1 MWVGIHVPHMLLYR
15 LCVSPDVEC
24 WHPGSFTCGTR
35 ILPVLPA
42 ADVCLLPLLNPS
54 WTSLSLCRCVW
65 KPTSKI
71 LPPYSPHLLTLA
83 PHRSHCHL
91 SIPHLLTLAPLH
103 PLTFHTT
110 TSPSSHPRV
119 LVPVPYNTCR
129 RSALV
134 LASPPPPPSP
144 SLQAHHH
151 PSTMALPIG
160 TPWLRWSH
168 TPLRTEPL
176 VLPPNLPPW

>member
-1 MWVGIHVPHMLLYR
+1 MYHTCYCINPVSYQMLSAGILGHSPVAQGFFQSYQPQMSASYPYSTPLGPLSPFAA
-15 LCVSPDVEC
+15 VS
-24 WHPGSFTCGTR
+24 GS
-35 ILPVLPA
+35 LPVRYYHH
-42 ADVCLLPLLNPS
+42 VLL
-54 WTSLSLCRCVW
+54 TSLHWHLST
-65 KPTSKI
+65 TSH
-71 LPPYSPHLLTLA
+71 P
-83 PHRSHCHL
+83 SHCHL
-91 SIPHLLTLAPLH
+91 STPSPFILAPLH

-110 TSPSSHPRV
+110 TSPSSYPRV

-129 RSALV
+129 RSALA

-144 SLQAHHH
+144 SPQAHHH
-151 PSTMALPIG
+151 PSAMALPIG